1 MAVRVL
7 RFVVVVSLLNCAVVA
22 PTTVAA
28 PLAPGAG
35 QRVVQQAAFV
45 ASELQESLT
54 DDDSPETASLRSFI
68 DTTGAIR
75 VYHRD
80 GKILFAI
87 STTRN
92 LSAAE
97 KWDGERAA
105 AVMARKIL
113 AKEFAQLDTD
123 TGFRDLDARAVQ
135 VVFIEPEAFQPT
147 LGGSLRH
154 RSVLGGTG
162 GRCGG
167 RFFGD
172 GSTPIPFAP
181 AGFWAG
187 GSATSAPCV
196 GCR

>member
-1 MAVRVL
+1 MAVPLL
-7 RFVVVVSLLNCAVVA
+7 RLIVAFTFLGFLVSGSMTL
-22 PTTVAA
+22 AA

-35 QRVVQQAAFV
+35 ELVVQQAAFV
-45 ASELQESLT
+45 ASELQEALT
-54 DDDSPETASLRSFI
+54 EAETPQAAVLRSFI
-68 DTTGAIR
+68 DTTGSIR

-80 GKILFAI
+80 GNILFAI
-87 STTRN
+87 SSTRS
-92 LSAAE
+92 LTAAE
-97 KWDGERAA
+97 KLNGERAA
-105 AVMARKIL
+105 AFVARQIL
-113 AKEFAQLDTD
+113 QREFPHLDTE

-135 VVFIEPEAFQPT
+135 VVLIEPEALQPT
-147 LGGSLRH
+147 LAASLRQH
-154 RSVLGGTG
+154 AAFGNAR